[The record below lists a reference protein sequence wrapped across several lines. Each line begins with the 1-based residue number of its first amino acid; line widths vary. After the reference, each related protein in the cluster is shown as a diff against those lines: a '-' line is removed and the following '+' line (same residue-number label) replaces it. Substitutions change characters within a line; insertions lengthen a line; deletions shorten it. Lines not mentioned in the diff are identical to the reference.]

1 MYKIQDIAF
10 DKYYLKSVELELETC
25 DVLLKVIFHKQDKKI
40 EREKIY
46 RISSDCIVE
55 INDII
60 KELETIIKNG
70 EGIL

>member
-25 DVLLKVIFHKQDKKI
+25 DVLLKVIFHKEDKKI

-46 RISSDCIVE
+46 KISSNCNVE

>member
-46 RISSDCIVE
+46 RISSGCNVE

>member
-10 DKYYLKSVELELETC
+10 NNYYLKSVELELESC
-25 DVLLKVIFHKQDKKI
+25 DVLLKVIFHKDDKKI
-40 EREKIY
+40 EREKTY
-46 RISSDCIVE
+46 RISSDCNVE

-60 KELETIIKNG
+60 KELEVIIKNG

>member
-10 DKYYLKSVELELETC
+10 DKYYLKSVELELESC
-25 DVLLKVIFHKQDKKI
+25 DVLLKVIFHKDDKKI
-40 EREKIY
+40 ERQKTY
-46 RISSDCIVE
+46 RISSDCNVE

>member
-25 DVLLKVIFHKQDKKI
+25 DVSLKVVFHKEDKKI

-46 RISSDCIVE
+46 KISSNCNVE

>member
-10 DKYYLKSVELELETC
+10 DKYYLKSVELELESC
-25 DVLLKVIFHKQDKKI
+25 DVLLKVIFYKDDKKI

-46 RISSDCIVE
+46 RISSDCNVE

-60 KELETIIKNG
+60 KELEVIIKNG

>member
-46 RISSDCIVE
+46 RISSDCNVE

-70 EGIL
+70 EVIL

>member
-46 RISSDCIVE
+46 KISSDCNVE
-55 INDII
+55 INNII

>member
-46 RISSDCIVE
+46 RISSDCNVE

>member
-25 DVLLKVIFHKQDKKI
+25 DVLLKVVFHKEDKKI

-46 RISSDCIVE
+46 KISSNCNVE

>member
-10 DKYYLKSVELELETC
+10 DKYYLKSVELELESC
-25 DVLLKVIFHKQDKKI
+25 DVLLKVIFHKDDKKI
-40 EREKIY
+40 
-46 RISSDCIVE
+46 E

>member
-46 RISSDCIVE
+46 KISSDCNVE

>member
-25 DVLLKVIFHKQDKKI
+25 DVLLKVIFHKEDKKI

-46 RISSDCIVE
+46 RISSDCNVE